1 MKYKIEWLNNN
12 LEIENPTIEIVGL
25 MQGNPNIIDIDFIT
39 LLYSVDI
46 ILTTDSAKFG
56 MTLENV
62 KAESLNFNNEG
73 SKMPQQVLTAL
84 NEQFAI

>member
-12 LEIENPTIEIVGL
+12 LEIENPTIDIVGL

-73 SKMPQQVLTAL
+73 AKMPLQVLTAL
-84 NEQFAI
+84 NEQYAV